1 MGFRINT
8 NIAAMNAHR
17 NSAKTNGNLD
27 KSLQSLSSGLRINT
41 AADDASGLAIANS
54 LRAQASGLGQAIN
67 NANDGIGVTQTA
79 DGALEEYENIVN
91 TVRTK
96 AIQAASDGQNT
107 DSRAA
112 IQRDIDKLVEEA
124 QNISTTTSFNGQKL
138 LDGSF
143 QNKSFHIGAYK
154 DETVNVSI
162 ASTQTNAI
170 GAHANEEGVGG
181 INKGVVNSAA
191 SLSVAALAFDRTFS
205 VNGIETGISTP
216 ASADSGDNIE
226 AHSAGSAWAKASAI
240 NSIENATNVH
250 ATAETIIT
258 GSNVKGGMISSGDLV
273 INGIDIGEIAI
284 KVSDANNSVMN
295 AINNRSEE
303 TGVIATH
310 DGAKIVLTSNDGS
323 EVHIK
328 TNNKSQ
334 GITGLGRPGDT
345 YTGDSDVIAG
355 NLAAGDLKING
366 IDIGPV
372 IIAAGDT
379 GAAPANPDGTTAGPA
394 RTYTNLMQA
403 INDKS
408 EETGV
413 TASHDGAKMVLKS
426 EDRSLINIETEN
438 NSEAITGLSKGL
450 EAEVVDGDQYNSGK
464 ITLTS
469 ANSIDIKEGKE
480 GTSGFGD
487 MDSTMSV
494 GVGNPVADSDVTTR
508 AAAEDTI
515 MIMDHALQALDQIR
529 SEIGSTQNQLES
541 TIRNI
546 SVTQVNVSA
555 AESQIRDVD
564 FAAESANFAKN
575 NILAQ
580 SGSYAMSQANAVQQ
594 NVLKLLQ

>member
-17 NSAKTNGNLD
+17 NSSRTNANLD

-112 IQRDIDKLVEEA
+112 IQRDIDKLLEEA
-124 QNISTTTSFNGQKL
+124 QNIATTTSFNGQQL
-138 LDGSF
+138 LDGSY

-162 ASTQTNAI
+162 ASTRTNAI
-170 GAHANEEGVGG
+170 GAHANKEGEGG
-181 INKGVVNSAA
+181 INNGVVNSAI
-191 SLSVAALAFDRTFS
+191 SLSAAALAFDNTFS
-205 VNGIETGISTP
+205 INGVKTGISSVSTEDG
-216 ASADSGDNIE
+216 ANVI
-226 AHSAGSAWAKASAI
+226 AHSAGSAWAKAAAI
-240 NSIENATNVH
+240 NSVENATDVH
-250 ATAETIIT
+250 AKAETVVT
-258 GSNVKGGMISSGDLV
+258 GADVKGGKIGSGDLV
-273 INGIDIGEIAI
+273 INGIDIGDINVA
-284 KVSDANNSVMN
+284 VSDAGDSLMN

-310 DGAKIVLTSNDGS
+310 DGAKMVLTSNDGS
-323 EVHIK
+323 EVHIA
-328 TNNKSQ
+328 TSNKSQ
-334 GITGLGRPGDT
+334 AITGLGRAGNV

-355 NLAAGDLKING
+355 NLAAGDLKINDV
-366 IDIGPV
+366 DIGPV
-372 IIAAGDT
+372 AIAIGDS
-379 GAAPANPDGTTAGPA
+379 GAAPVNEAGEDNQSG
-394 RTYTNLMQA
+394 TYTNLMQA
-403 INDKS
+403 INAKT

-413 TASHDGAKMVLKS
+413 TASHNGSKMVLTS
-426 EDRSLINIETEN
+426 ENGSIINIKTEN
-438 NSEAITGLSKGL
+438 NSEAITGLREGL
-450 EAEVVDGDQYNSGK
+450 EAEVIDGDQYNSGK

-469 ANSIDIKEGKE
+469 ANSIDIKEGE
-480 GTSGFGD
+480 TGTSGFGD
-487 MDSTMSV
+487 TASSMSV
-494 GVGNPVADSDVTTR
+494 GIGNPVNESDVTTR
-508 AAAEDTI
+508 KSAENTI
-515 MIMDHALQALDQIR
+515 MIMDHALQALDAIR

-546 SVTQVNVSA
+546 SVTQVNVAA

-580 SGSYAMSQANAVQQ
+580 SGSYAMSKANAIQQ